1 MAKETDAKIS
11 KLRAFFKKVQPLN
24 HPIYN
29 HPAAKCDEYTKG
41 IYFDMLCVMSMY
53 DNDDT
58 ENQNRFIQRLMAGSG
73 DTLTISEHIR
83 RAMELSVEKMADIIK
98 QIKNSKMPE
107 IFYLDAV
114 IISCANGT
122 PSKKQVEFLAE
133 LGDALGMTKDNIEF
147 VCELA
152 VAVLE
157 QNFDKLKAIPEKYD
171 NIADTINAADCYVK
185 TIIDSNIV
193 STSKDVH
200 YYYLV
205 KSKHKDFSK
214 DYEFKNQDSVTL
226 ENIIINKRLK
236 FTSVKKVKL
245 IGCIF
250 ENISDRSISFEGVEQ
265 VEIIDCKFRN
275 LKGYILSFANSTKT
289 DLKISKSY
297 FSDCH
302 HCKIITNL
310 NFGMFGN
317 DEDGICI
324 ALNSCMF
331 ERIYGKSDRY
341 SGLISEYNKVVANN
355 CEYYNCQN
363 ESYLFCNGSYNGS
376 YTDKNCKY
384 INCCT
389 VKN

>member
-205 KSKHKDFSK
+205 KSKHKDFSE
-214 DYEFKNQDSVTL
+214 DYEFRNQDSVTL
-226 ENIIINKRLK
+226 ENIIIDKKLK

-250 ENISDRSISFEGVEQ
+250 ENISDKAISFTGVEQ
-265 VEIIDCKFRN
+265 VEIIDCRFNNLKKVLYFNDGDTAVDISNSSFTDCLNNSGSTVISSSSNSKIKFYLCSFRN
-275 LKGYILSFANSTKT
+275 ITAQHDYGI
-289 DLKISKSY
+289 ISYNNRVTAKSCE
-297 FSDCH
+297 F
-302 HCKIITNL
+302 
-310 NFGMFGN
+310 
-317 DEDGICI
+317 
-324 ALNSCMF
+324 NSCSSGRALF
-331 ERIYGKSDRY
+331 E
-341 SGLISEYNKVVANN
+341 SGT
-355 CEYYNCQN
+355 
-363 ESYLFCNGSYNGS
+363 
-376 YTDKNCKY
+376 YTDSNCKY
-384 INCCT
+384 TGCCT
-389 VKN
+389 VKI